1 MFNKQLKYKFFVF
14 LVISAIGIGSA
25 NADIVAKVTDLGLPG
40 KAFLQTGQEIG
51 FLDKLELGQSV
62 TLDGAGELTLVYFDS
77 GVEYQYAGPAT
88 FIVGASQPENINGE
102 PRRVKDYKLLEQT
115 GLKLSVDQKHRDQG
129 ALVFRAI
136 DPYPNKVRVLS
147 PNKTKLLSTNSS
159 FRWASIGDGVS
170 YEFILTDSFGKI
182 EYQTTVDQNQL
193 QLPPEVTLK
202 ADRNYSWRV
211 RTVQGDTEYVGL
223 AKFEL
228 SSETM
233 ANNLSKSRPNITTSL
248 SEQVVYA
255 MLLEQEGFKYDAY
268 KQWQRMANAKPDNA
282 AIKAK
287 LAELSE

>member
-1 MFNKQLKYKFFVF
+1 MFNKQLKFKFFVC
-14 LVISAIGIGSA
+14 LIISVIGIGSA

-40 KAFLQTGQEIG
+40 KAFLKTGEEIG
-51 FLDKLELGQSV
+51 FLDKLEHGQSV
-62 TLDGAGELTLVYFDS
+62 TLDAAGELTLVYFDS
-77 GVEYQYAGPAT
+77 GIEYQYAGPAS
-88 FIVGASQPENINGE
+88 FIVGVSQPENINGE
-102 PRRVKDYKLLEQT
+102 PQRVKDYKLLEKT

-136 DPYPNKVRVLS
+136 DPYPNKVRTLS
-147 PNKTKLLSTNSS
+147 PNKTKLLSTDSS
-159 FRWASIGDGVS
+159 FSWASIGDGVS
-170 YEFILTDSFGKI
+170 YEFVLTDSFGKI

-193 QLPPEVTLK
+193 QLPTEVTLK

-211 RTVQGDTEYVGL
+211 RTVQTGTEYVGI

-228 SSETM
+228 SAETVSES
-233 ANNLSKSRPNITTSL
+233 LSKSRPNITASL

-268 KQWQRMANAKPDNA
+268 KQWQIMANAKPDNA
-282 AIKAK
+282 AVKAK